1 VIVNGSLFPAS
12 QLGHQVGQDMAG
24 AFVVQYTFIDHDG
37 NLLAEHGGVTFHP
50 IIADITPGET
60 VTVPGNQVFLD
71 GSIHTATLTLTNLTP
86 EPATYGLL
94 GLGLAG
100 VALMRRRL
108 VSSNS

>member
-1 VIVNGSLFPAS
+1 
-12 QLGHQVGQDMAG
+12 MAG